1 MGIGVRLMRGSVY
14 VHTSR
19 VFNYNSDDRNVAHI
33 FKGEKI
39 YERHGTKQPIKL
51 RIPRLK
57 IGPGRYSLKT
67 SVNHEADRSLLMRDG
82 TRVCK
87 LLRCL

>member
-1 MGIGVRLMRGSVY
+1 MWGAIDARKY

-39 YERHGTKQPIKL
+39 YERHGTKRPIKL
-51 RIPRLK
+51 RIPR
-57 IGPGRYSLKT
+57 
-67 SVNHEADRSLLMRDG
+67 
-82 TRVCK
+82 
-87 LLRCL
+87 